1 MEFYTVELSNILNSP
16 LILFPSVLYCASY
29 PSNESIELNLVAP
42 ILVYGDAGVFM
53 VSLFLMNDAPGAY

>member
-16 LILFPSVLYCASY
+16 LNLFPSVLYCASY

-42 ILVYGDAGVFM
+42 ILVYGEDAFI